1 MNLSHELIMYSK
13 SCGSSRVD
21 EARHHLFSNGTK
33 SLENL
38 PPTQAALIQHIKR
51 ALLQASFYWNQATAV
66 QQDIPEFN
74 AWGWFRDSTSKT
86 WEPYWTNLRDA
97 SKACTI
103 LLHCGCKT
111 ACRWHCKCC
120 KAGVRCTSICACE
133 GACTN
138 NDGEDNE
145 RSGDWTIGSGA
156 LAKSFQYP
164 LSYIC
169 AKFAAILELEDRGVQ
184 IYWLKPGPFSGG
196 GHIGFGRHLGPEG
209 RWLRRPS

>member
-1 MNLSHELIMYSK
+1 MYSK

-111 ACRWHCKCC
+111 ACRWHSEKH
-120 KAGVRCTSICACE
+120 I
-133 GACTN
+133 
-138 NDGEDNE
+138 
-145 RSGDWTIGSGA
+145 
-156 LAKSFQYP
+156 
-164 LSYIC
+164 
-169 AKFAAILELEDRGVQ
+169 KFVFVTHVVQ
-184 IYWLKPGPFSGG
+184 KLKPGPFSGG

>member
-13 SCGSSRVD
+13 TCVSSRVD
-21 EARHHLFSNGTK
+21 EARHQ

-74 AWGWFRDSTSKT
+74 AWGWFRDSTRKT
-86 WEPYWTNLRDA
+86 WEPYWTNLGDA

-111 ACRWHCKCC
+111 ACRGHCKCC
-120 KAGVRCTSICACE
+120 KAVVRCTSICACE
-133 GACTN
+133 GSCTN

-145 RSGDWTIGSGA
+145 RSSD
-156 LAKSFQYP
+156 
-164 LSYIC
+164 C
-169 AKFAAILELEDRGVQ
+169 E
-184 IYWLKPGPFSGG
+184 
-196 GHIGFGRHLGPEG
+196 
-209 RWLRRPS
+209 